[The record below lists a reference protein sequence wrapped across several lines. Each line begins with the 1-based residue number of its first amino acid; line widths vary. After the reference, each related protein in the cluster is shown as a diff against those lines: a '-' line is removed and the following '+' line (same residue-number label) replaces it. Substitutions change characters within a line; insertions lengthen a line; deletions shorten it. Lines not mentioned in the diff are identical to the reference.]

1 MQYKPSSTELI
12 AAVAHFIRE
21 EILPTQSDPRLQ
33 FRIRVALNAMEILQ
47 REACFGQQTQMQ
59 EIIRLSKH
67 LECEIPDL
75 SPPEAEVKLNWELA
89 KRIRSGNFQD
99 NTLALLLEN
108 SRAKLA
114 ISSPRTLAKYS
125 LSSI

>member
-1 MQYKPSSTELI
+1 MQDKPSSTELI

-47 REACFGQQTQMQ
+47 RETCFGNQTRMQ
-59 EIIRLSKH
+59 EITRLSEH
-67 LECEIPDL
+67 LEFDIPDL
-75 SPPEAEVKLNWELA
+75 PPTEAEVKLNWELA
-89 KRIRSGNFQD
+89 NRIRSGNFPDQ
-99 NTLALLLEN
+99 TLEFLLEV